1 VVEGFKSG
9 PSKFIEKR
17 ATGLSDITCSG
28 TTKNYRNKHNPI
40 ELDRLPNG
48 DAAQLTRTKLAVEPH
63 RTWSACGLQTII
75 NNEDTRGDTLHKLT
89 VAVVPQHDQ
98 FSCRKF
104 RGAKLNVF
112 QNLPKAVQTGGL
124 FCRSPP
130 PNAPSENYLVTIV
143 THA

>member
-1 VVEGFKSG
+1 VVERFKSG

-75 NNEDTRGDTLHKLT
+75 NNEDTRGETLHKLT

-98 FSCRKF
+98 FSCARCTRIPWCKGKCFSKF
-104 RGAKLNVF
+104 AKSC
-112 QNLPKAVQTGGL
+112 ADR
-124 FCRSPP
+124 RSVLSV
-130 PNAPSENYLVTIV
+130 AATKCTV
-143 THA
+143 